1 MRLRRE
7 LCYLDHHHDLPTSA
21 FRAAKVE
28 SHIRDRHPIWPAIKR
43 DDNIMVISAGL
54 TEGSDSVQTFQ
65 CGGPQPKERDQELG
79 VSPGPSR
86 ERMAIHLGAAR

>member
-1 MRLRRE
+1 
-7 LCYLDHHHDLPTSA
+7 
-21 FRAAKVE
+21 
-28 SHIRDRHPIWPAIKR
+28 
-43 DDNIMVISAGL
+43 MVISAGL

-86 ERMAIHLGAAR
+86 ERMAIHLGGSKMTSIRQDKLTIPVAPFFVLRSETKV